1 VPWKKAKEL
10 RTKDG
15 KEKKGSD
22 GERARWCELG
32 TGRSARG
39 KDGETLR

>member
-1 VPWKKAKEL
+1 MEKAKEL

-22 GERARWCELG
+22 SERARWCEPG
-32 TGRSARG
+32 TGRSARDE
-39 KDGETLR
+39 DGETLR